1 MSLKTARSHTNGVHP
16 PTEAVEDSVQQPSKQ
31 EPQRPITPH
40 NEYLVAREESHE
52 HEEPTR
58 DELAPSY
65 PHITLFPP
73 VSTFEPSAQNVVEQ
87 RIRTPEQDRV
97 APVPVPP
104 SQSSRQSSKQAP
116 LYDQLRQEDI
126 ESHPAF
132 QELLARYSDA
142 LLELELLRKEYAG
155 AGRGRSDVDT
165 VAGESDVVDDSVY
178 HQDGVPLQVVVIIAL
193 AVFITTYLFL

>member
-1 MSLKTARSHTNGVHP
+1 MKTPRPTNGVHP
-16 PTEAVEDSVQQPSKQ
+16 PTEAVEDSAQQPSKQ

-58 DELAPSY
+58 DEPPSY
-65 PHITLFPP
+65 PHLTHFPP
-73 VSTFEPSAQNVVEQ
+73 SGSTFEPSAENAVEQ
-87 RIRTPEQDRV
+87 RIRTPDQERV

-116 LYDQLRQEDI
+116 LYAQLRQEDI

-142 LLELELLRKEYAG
+142 LLELELIRKEYAG
-155 AGRGRSDVDT
+155 KGRSDVDT

>member
-1 MSLKTARSHTNGVHP
+1 MSLKTARPPTNGVHP
-16 PTEAVEDSVQQPSKQ
+16 PTDAVEDPAQQPSKQ
-31 EPQRPITPH
+31 EPQRPVTPH
-40 NEYLVAREESHE
+40 NAYSVAREESHD

-58 DELAPSY
+58 DDYSHLALSP
-65 PHITLFPP
+65 PP
-73 VSTFEPSAQNVVEQ
+73 VLTFELPAENVVEQ
-87 RIRTPEQDRV
+87 RTRTPEQHRV
-97 APVPVPP
+97 APVPVPL
-104 SQSSRQSSKQAP
+104 SQSSRQSSKQTP
-116 LYDQLRQEDI
+116 LYPPLRQEDI
-126 ESHPAF
+126 ESHPTF

-155 AGRGRSDVDT
+155 KSRSDVDT